1 MNAPD
6 PLLQRITLEAGKCG
20 GRACVRG
27 MRIRVSDVLDM
38 LASGMNQAEI
48 LADFPD
54 LEAEDIQA
62 CLRYAARWFDHPRLA
77 A

>member
-1 MNAPD
+1 MTEVAD
-6 PLLQRITLEAGKCG
+6 RITVDPDMCG

-27 MRIRVSDVLDM
+27 MRIRVIDVLDM
-38 LASGMNQAEI
+38 LASGANRDEI

-54 LEAEDIQA
+54 LEAADIDA
-62 CLRYAARWFDHPRLA
+62 CLRYASRQLDHPTVA